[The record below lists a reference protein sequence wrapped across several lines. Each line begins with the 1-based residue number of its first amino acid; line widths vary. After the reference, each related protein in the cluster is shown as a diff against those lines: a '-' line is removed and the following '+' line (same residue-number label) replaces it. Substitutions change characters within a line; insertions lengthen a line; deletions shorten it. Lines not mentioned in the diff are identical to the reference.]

1 MSAPDDAEPQVLVRV
16 EGRVGRLT
24 LNRPKALHALT
35 LDMIRLITRALVAWK
50 NDPSVELVIL
60 DHAGERGF
68 CAGGDIKSA
77 VTGGPSREFFYE
89 EYQLNA
95 FMFGYPKPMAVFL
108 DGIVMGGGVGLAM
121 PCRYRVATEK
131 TLFAMPETAIGLF
144 PDVGGG
150 WWLPRLP
157 GESGMWLAL
166 TGARIKT
173 ADCLL
178 LGIATD
184 VVKSEQ
190 VEAVKR
196 EILAA
201 PGEIEE
207 ILTRY
212 ETDAGEPAIALH
224 RDAMDRLFGGDSV
237 EAVFAAIAASD
248 DPWATAQLDILK
260 ARSPTAMKVAFRQ
273 LREGR
278 ERRSFDEQMLVETRI
293 GSRVSYSH
301 DFAEGVRAVLI
312 DRDNRPQ
319 WDPPTLEKVDPAA
332 IDAIFA
338 PLPAEEEWR
347 PLREY

>member
-1 MSAPDDAEPQVLVRV
+1 MPETEPPVLARI
-16 EGRVGRLT
+16 EGRVGRIT

-35 LDMIRLITRALVAWK
+35 LEMIRLLTRALLDWRK
-50 NDPSVELVIL
+50 NDGVELIIL
-60 DHAGERGF
+60 DHTGERGF

-77 VTGGPSREFFYE
+77 VTGGPSREFFFE
-89 EYQLNA
+89 EYQLNE
-95 FMFGYPKPMAVFL
+95 FMFGYPKPMAVIL
-108 DGIVMGGGVGLAM
+108 DGICMGGGVGLAM

-166 TGARIKT
+166 TGARIKS

-184 VVKSEQ
+184 FVKSND
-190 VEAVKR
+190 VEAIKR

-201 PGEIEE
+201 PEMIEE

-212 ETDAGEPAIALH
+212 EADAGEPPIAEH
-224 RDAMDRLFGGDSV
+224 RDAIDRTFARDSV
-237 EAVFAAIAASD
+237 EAVFAALD
-248 DPWATAQLDILK
+248 DGAEWTKTQLDILK
-260 ARSPTAMKVAFRQ
+260 TRSPTAMKVAFRQ

-278 ERRSFDEQMLVETRI
+278 ERRSFAEEMVVETRI

-301 DFAEGVRAVLI
+301 DFAEGVRAVLV

-319 WDPPTLEKVDPAA
+319 WAPNTLEGVDQAA
-332 IDAIFA
+332 LDAIFA
-338 PLPAEEEWR
+338 PLSAEEEWT
-347 PLREY
+347 PLV